1 MTPPKAENTDFNYAT
16 HSRTSWFRST
26 FPRYHEFYSKMAFGW
41 MKRIYFKIHVCIVTG
56 KRNSSG
62 VILKYLRNHLYC
74 DDRHG
79 HSTMRWKI
87 SRETRFP
94 GLLTLAT
101 NDNFRDE
108 RVYRMQIANTW
119 RKRVSTIR
127 LGVFFLASH
136 RRTRESGIIYR
147 LRDSS
152 SAARKI

>member
-1 MTPPKAENTDFNYAT
+1 
-16 HSRTSWFRST
+16 
-26 FPRYHEFYSKMAFGW
+26 MAFGW
-41 MKRIYFKIHVCIVTG
+41 MKLIYFKIYVCIVTG
-56 KRNSSG
+56 KRYSSG

-119 RKRVSTIR
+119 RKRASTIR
-127 LGVFFLASH
+127 LGVFFFSPVIVE
-136 RRTRESGIIYR
+136 RENRGLFIGYVT
-147 LRDSS
+147 
-152 SAARKI
+152 AARQRGKFRKHATCPVCVC